1 MNDEVSVAEHFN
13 YGWAGVCGDQ
23 FVIQCSKQRQ
33 VLDPSLN
40 EQTKLIYESNPGALG
55 GLLSNLGQY
64 PAFASRDY
72 YEKFS
77 NFSFDQAMSLHKAA
91 FSARVAGGKKSAEVN
106 ALAAELGQ
114 SAKVPKG
121 VYDILYF
128 NDVFFQPWRL
138 IRGSNPGLAATRLGK
153 DTDDFRKTVEE
164 FEKNYQGQKQVA
176 VQIDPST
183 LEQGIAGLK
192 TTYKEYER
200 AFNAYYGYLGKFF
213 TDRTFP
219 EFGIPDLS
227 GFEVQAYTARA
238 EQEMTAIK
246 FKNAAKALDE
256 MKQGFREME
265 QADQQLM
272 TARDQTSLQ
281 QQAIVEKVKAFWNAH
296 RNDPDL
302 TLVLQEIEKAKKD
315 YEGIQ
320 MGFGIAD
327 HMLPEKVK
335 KAMLGV
341 GGTDLYGQLR
351 AIEEEVLAKQKQK
364 QEETLFSDYLLTGPR
379 VNTYDLSK
387 AYGEVVLLPEQLRQG
402 KISLTGWLS
411 HVDGIDKILFSE
423 DGGRTWQEIQ
433 IQQAVQVEFSP
444 IAGKRYDPKLRI
456 KTRLSKD
463 YDLTFFPNITGLVY
477 RDVSYADLVKDVVT
491 KIANAYE
498 SQNTADFASL
508 ISRDYIGN
516 RVYLEEGVRFDFD
529 MFTDIRLKIY
539 IDRIEKRGDLY
550 VADTHWDKSQNPRK
564 TGQQQM
570 TTGKTVMM
578 FSLED
583 GTLKIKNLRGN
594 LIYATLSPEIAEASG
609 LSQTIVEEIRVA
621 EFERNPVQPGAG
633 NTVNSGGVG
642 SSKLNVR
649 TGSVTAIA
657 PMPNSADFDFS
668 SGNEVPSG
676 SGDITFEFNN
686 IMFGQIQTSAQ
697 SFEALSE
704 APSGGYA
711 GPITPLPSGTVIV
724 FTTAE
729 GYFGKM
735 NVIGVNTVGANAT
748 LSFQYALQTDGSRNL
763 ST

>member
-1 MNDEVSVAEHFN
+1 M
-13 YGWAGVCGDQ
+13 
-23 FVIQCSKQRQ
+23 
-33 VLDPSLN
+33 
-40 EQTKLIYESNPGALG
+40 
-55 GLLSNLGQY
+55 
-64 PAFASRDY
+64 
-72 YEKFS
+72 
-77 NFSFDQAMSLHKAA
+77 
-91 FSARVAGGKKSAEVN
+91 
-106 ALAAELGQ
+106 
-114 SAKVPKG
+114 
-121 VYDILYF
+121 
-128 NDVFFQPWRL
+128 
-138 IRGSNPGLAATRLGK
+138 
-153 DTDDFRKTVEE
+153 
-164 FEKNYQGQKQVA
+164 
-176 VQIDPST
+176 
-183 LEQGIAGLK
+183 
-192 TTYKEYER
+192 
-200 AFNAYYGYLGKFF
+200 
-213 TDRTFP
+213 
-219 EFGIPDLS
+219 
-227 GFEVQAYTARA
+227 
-238 EQEMTAIK
+238 
-246 FKNAAKALDE
+246 
-256 MKQGFREME
+256 
-265 QADQQLM
+265 
-272 TARDQTSLQ
+272 
-281 QQAIVEKVKAFWNAH
+281 
-296 RNDPDL
+296 
-302 TLVLQEIEKAKKD
+302 
-315 YEGIQ
+315 
-320 MGFGIAD
+320 
-327 HMLPEKVK
+327 
-335 KAMLGV
+335 
-341 GGTDLYGQLR
+341 
-351 AIEEEVLAKQKQK
+351 
-364 QEETLFSDYLLTGPR
+364 
-379 VNTYDLSK
+379 
-387 AYGEVVLLPEQLRQG
+387 
-402 KISLTGWLS
+402 
-411 HVDGIDKILFSE
+411 
-423 DGGRTWQEIQ
+423 
-433 IQQAVQVEFSP
+433 
-444 IAGKRYDPKLRI
+444 
-456 KTRLSKD
+456 
-463 YDLTFFPNITGLVY
+463 
-477 RDVSYADLVKDVVT
+477 VT